1 MMFRDNQYNRCPCG
15 MPEDGA
21 EQGCNCCPL
30 PCQGPTGPRGPMG
43 PMGPQG
49 CPGAQGPTGPQG
61 PAGADGKSAYE
72 YAVEAGYTGDEAALA
87 AALANLGDID
97 AVLDAI
103 NGEAV

>member
-49 CPGAQGPTGPQG
+49 CPGAQGPTG
-61 PAGADGKSAYE
+61 ALYLGKVTVCKN
-72 YAVEAGYTGDEAALA
+72 AVSIKPPRYGY
-87 AALANLGDID
+87 
-97 AVLDAI
+97 
-103 NGEAV
+103 